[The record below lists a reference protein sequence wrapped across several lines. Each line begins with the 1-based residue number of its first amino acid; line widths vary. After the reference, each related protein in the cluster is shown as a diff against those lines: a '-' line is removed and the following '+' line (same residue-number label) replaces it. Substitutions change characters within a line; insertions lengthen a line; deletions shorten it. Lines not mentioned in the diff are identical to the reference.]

1 MVRGSRFGKRP
12 PTVLEATAS
21 GLPARSLSHP
31 GAKKTSSARLRNA
44 LYHCPSLCSNAQQ
57 IRVQILMRNFCLPY
71 CVASHRSR
79 SMKGTLAL
87 TAGEQRRAKRLA
99 SYQGRTVNA
108 LATEGLLNVLQAY
121 EDDLLIN
128 HATGEILG
136 EFGLGEE
143 F

>member
-1 MVRGSRFGKRP
+1 
-12 PTVLEATAS
+12 
-21 GLPARSLSHP
+21 
-31 GAKKTSSARLRNA
+31 
-44 LYHCPSLCSNAQQ
+44 
-57 IRVQILMRNFCLPY
+57 
-71 CVASHRSR
+71 
-79 SMKGTLAL
+79 MKGTLAL

>member
-1 MVRGSRFGKRP
+1 
-12 PTVLEATAS
+12 
-21 GLPARSLSHP
+21 
-31 GAKKTSSARLRNA
+31 
-44 LYHCPSLCSNAQQ
+44 
-57 IRVQILMRNFCLPY
+57 
-71 CVASHRSR
+71 
-79 SMKGTLAL
+79 MKLKSTLVL

-136 EFGLGEE
+136 EFGLGE
-143 F
+143 